1 LATAG
6 ASPLATSIG
15 SGAPPAAPWVSGAR
29 PSMDTASGIAL
40 PSASALVNNKTW
52 ISHPW
57 RLRLLLEATCS
68 CAVYS
73 PSTTLASSNAASTA
87 GASDSA

>member
-1 LATAG
+1 
-6 ASPLATSIG
+6 
-15 SGAPPAAPWVSGAR
+15 V
-29 PSMDTASGIAL
+29 L
-40 PSASALVNNKTW
+40 PSASAPVNKKTW

-73 PSTTLASSNAASTA
+73 PSTMLASGNAASAA
-87 GASDSA
+87 GTSDSA